1 MSVREFDIN
10 ISPVE
15 AMNKIH
21 NGVIGGSISGKLV
34 DYYERVSGDHQVV
47 VFVLEKYFMRT
58 SNRSSMTV
66 TIDNFGD
73 ATKVHAVA
81 SGSSES
87 PFFRFDWGA
96 GDSFANSVENALAQ
110 HIIS

>member
-1 MSVREFDIN
+1 MSIREFNIN
-10 ISPVE
+10 ISPEE
-15 AMNKIH
+15 AMNKI
-21 NGVIGGSISGKLV
+21 NDGVIKGSITGKLIDV
-34 DYYERVSGDHQVV
+34 YERLSGDHQVV
-47 VFVLEKYFMRT
+47 VFVLEKFFMRT
-58 SNRSSMTV
+58 GNRASMTV
-66 TIDNFGD
+66 TIDNFG
-73 ATKVHAVA
+73 ASTKVHAVA

>member
-1 MSVREFDIN
+1 LSIKEFNIN
-10 ISPVE
+10 ISPDE
-15 AMNKIH
+15 AMNKITE
-21 NGVIGGSISGKLV
+21 GVIKGTISGKLV
-34 DYYERVSGDHQVV
+34 DFYERFSGEHQIM
-47 VFVLEKYFMRT
+47 VFVLEKFFMRT

-73 ATKVHAVA
+73 VTKVHAVA